1 MSDQPAIRHIS
12 DTALWVAMYRA
23 MESERPDALFYDPF
37 ARQLAGDRGE
47 QIVKELAK
55 HGMQSWPIVVR
66 TQVLDELILKA
77 VEEDGFDTILN
88 LAAGLDARPYRLA
101 LPATVRWVEVD
112 LPDIIEYK
120 RELLK
125 EATCFCRLER
135 HALDLKDAEARRVL
149 IEKIGAAATRMLV
162 ITEGLLLYLDEAQVK
177 DLAWD
182 LFRQPAVK
190 RWLTDLAS
198 PRLIKYMRRVQQH
211 MPADAVFRFAPADHV
226 DFFLSR
232 SWHAKAFHST
242 WEDAKRLHRREV
254 PLAWLWDLL
263 GWIIPGARESGR
275 KMSGI
280 VVLERS

>member
-1 MSDQPAIRHIS
+1 MTEQSAIRHIS
-12 DTALWVAMYRA
+12 DTALWVATYRA

-37 ARQLAGDRGE
+37 ARQLAGERG
-47 QIVKELAK
+47 QHIVDELSR

-77 VEEDGFDTILN
+77 VEEDGFDTMLN
-88 LAAGLDARPYRLA
+88 LAAGGDKRPYRLTG
-101 LPATVRWVEVD
+101 PATVRRGEVD
-112 LPDIIEYK
+112 LPDMIEYK
-120 RELLK
+120 RGILK
-125 EATCFCRLER
+125 DATCFCRLER
-135 HALDLKDAEARRVL
+135 HALDLKDAEARRAL
-149 IEKIGAAATRMLV
+149 LEKVGAAATRMLV
-162 ITEGLLLYLDEAQVK
+162 ITEGLLLYMDEEQVK

-198 PRLIKYMRRVQQH
+198 PRLLKYMRRIQQH
-211 MPADAVFRFAPADHV
+211 MPDDAAFRFAPPDHT

-242 WEDAKRLHRREV
+242 WEDAKRLNRREV
-254 PLAWLWDLL
+254 KLAWLWDVL
-263 GWIIPGARESGR
+263 GWVIPGAREQGR

-280 VVLERS
+280 VALERS